1 MTKTYR
7 ELTGK
12 EKRQIK
18 KLVVSKCANYD
29 KEYGCLPLDCE
40 AICSGYATH
49 AVDCAVIFARLYC
62 RKIRNCKPYSSRCP
76 LPSARS
82 AASIFRRTVN
92 VPTVPTSAPQKQ
104 DASKRRQ
111 ECESTEKRSASKTL
125 CNELASEMP

>member
-40 AICSGYATH
+40 CYMFGICYTNSALYRKFRSDLLPEAPELQ
-49 AVDCAVIFARLYC
+49 AVFEPIPLAVCKECGRHFQKNDKRAYCSDKCAAEARRRQTAARV
-62 RKIRNCKPYSSRCP
+62 RKHREK
-76 LPSARS
+76 
-82 AASIFRRTVN
+82 
-92 VPTVPTSAPQKQ
+92 QKQ
-104 DASKRRQ
+104 D
-111 ECESTEKRSASKTL
+111 T
-125 CNELASEMP
+125 M

>member
-40 AICSGYATH
+40 CYMFGVCYSCSRLCSCFRK
-49 AVDCAVIFARLYC
+49 AVLPEDKELQAVFE
-62 RKIRNCKPYSSRCP
+62 PM
-76 LPSARS
+76 PSARN
-82 AASIFRRTVN
+82 AASTFKRMVN
-92 VPTVPTSAPQKQ
+92 EPTVPTSAPQKQ
-104 DASKRRQ
+104 DASKRQQ
-111 ECESTEKRSASKTL
+111 ECVSTENKSANKTL
-125 CNELASEMP
+125 CNELTSEMP

>member
-1 MTKTYR
+1 MTKSYR

-40 AICSGYATH
+40 CYMFGVCYSCSGLCSYFRK
-49 AVDCAVIFARLYC
+49 AVLP
-62 RKIRNCKPYSSRCP
+62 KIKNCKPYLSRCP
-76 LPSARS
+76 LQSVS
-82 AASIFRRTVN
+82 NAASIFRRTVN

-111 ECESTEKRSASKTL
+111 ECVSTEKRSDSKTL

>member
-40 AICSGYATH
+40 CPMFGICYTNSALCRRFRN
-49 AVDCAVIFARLYC
+49 AVLPTAPELQAVFESQPLKVCNECGKGFPAQGKRVYCSDKCAEDAR
-62 RKIRNCKPYSSRCP
+62 
-76 LPSARS
+76 
-82 AASIFRRTVN
+82 
-92 VPTVPTSAPQKQ
+92 
-104 DASKRRQ
+104 RRQ
-111 ECESTEKRSASKTL
+111 TAARVRKHRENK
-125 CNELASEMP
+125 

>member
-40 AICSGYATH
+40 CYMFGVCYSCSGLCSY
-49 AVDCAVIFARLYC
+49 
-62 RKIRNCKPYSSRCP
+62 
-76 LPSARS
+76 
-82 AASIFRRTVN
+82 FR
-92 VPTVPTSAPQKQ
+92 
-104 DASKRRQ
+104 
-111 ECESTEKRSASKTL
+111 
-125 CNELASEMP
+125 

>member
-40 AICSGYATH
+40 CYMFGICYTNSA
-49 AVDCAVIFARLYC
+49 LC
-62 RKIRNCKPYSSRCP
+62 RKFRAALLPEAPELQAVFEPMPLAVCKKCGKHFQKNGKR
-76 LPSARS
+76 
-82 AASIFRRTVN
+82 AS
-92 VPTVPTSAPQKQ
+92 VPTSAPQKQ

-111 ECESTEKRSASKTL
+111 ECVSTENKSASKTL

>member
-40 AICSGYATH
+40 CHMFGICYTNSA
-49 AVDCAVIFARLYC
+49 LC
-62 RKIRNCKPYSSRCP
+62 RKFRAAL
-76 LPSARS
+76 LPE
-82 AASIFRRTVN
+82 
-92 VPTVPTSAPQKQ
+92 AP
-104 DASKRRQ
+104 
-111 ECESTEKRSASKTL
+111 
-125 CNELASEMP
+125 

>member
-40 AICSGYATH
+40 CYMFGVCYSCSGLCSYFRK
-49 AVDCAVIFARLYC
+49 AVLLEDKELQAVFEPMPLAVCKECGEHFQKNGKRAYCSDKCAAEAR
-62 RKIRNCKPYSSRCP
+62 RKQTA
-76 LPSARS
+76 ARV
-82 AASIFRRTVN
+82 RKHRE
-92 VPTVPTSAPQKQ
+92 QKR
-104 DASKRRQ
+104 K
-111 ECESTEKRSASKTL
+111 
-125 CNELASEMP
+125 